1 MLKLPVKYPIDDEN
15 IDLSEYAKKSDVDV
29 ISTSLDNK
37 VDKKEVEKISSQLD
51 NIETEIGGVK
61 QNFKDDFNA
70 LNSEIEENKT
80 LTDSEIS
87 KLKEIANTW
96 EVFKN
101 NGGDIGG
108 AINFPFGATIDNI
121 TKPITISGNT
131 MYYRENVT
139 NNSGFSHLSRF
150 EDDSLG
156 GKVNQN
162 GIEFRKNYGETSG
175 SFRPMVD
182 NALDL
187 GSSNYKWKDIYLNG
201 MNKNANGY
209 TKLPNGLIMQWG
221 YHHFLDKVNEGGFES
236 TYSVRTP
243 VSFPIAFPNKILS
256 FSSTSERVA
265 VFSSFSDV
273 TNSSCTLFATSMA
286 NANISA
292 RIRWIAIG
300 Y

>member
-1 MLKLPVKYPIDDEN
+1 MLKLPVKYPIVDEN

-201 MNKNANGY
+201 VNKNANGY

-221 YHHFLDKVNEGGFES
+221 TAKSWSGGHIWT
-236 TYSVRTP
+236 TY
-243 VSFPIAFPNKILS
+243 PITFPNSTLS
-256 FSSTSERVA
+256 VNLSLITDNVSGIVNCN
-265 VFSSFSDV
+265 SFNNSGLNFVSNLSQLDV
-273 TNSSCTLFATSMA
+273 K
-286 NANISA
+286 
-292 RIRWIAIG
+292 WVAIG